1 MADYANDVIK
11 HHAST
16 YTKKNPLFLYLPFQ
30 DVHSPLQVP
39 DKYLALYP
47 NITNKARKT
56 LSGLLL
62 LKMYF
67 RIFIIHYFLAKV
79 SALDDAVG
87 KIISSLKLNGLYK
100 NSIILFTA
108 DVSCF

>member
-56 LSGLLL
+56 LSGLLVL
-62 LKMYF
+62 QMYLKILRKLYF
-67 RIFIIHYFLAKV
+67 F
-79 SALDDAVG
+79 S
-87 KIISSLKLNGLYK
+87 
-100 NSIILFTA
+100 
-108 DVSCF
+108 

>member
-16 YTKKNPLFLYLPFQ
+16 LTKKNPLFLYLPFQ

-56 LSGLLL
+56 LSGLLVL
-62 LKMYF
+62 QM
-67 RIFIIHYFLAKV
+67 
-79 SALDDAVG
+79 
-87 KIISSLKLNGLYK
+87 
-100 NSIILFTA
+100 
-108 DVSCF
+108 